1 MNAQSTVAVQALM
14 LFVASYKN
22 CSCHDTYEPRTPS
35 KAPAA
40 RGDGHLAQSLL
51 YPLGK
56 RMQRALFKVNADD

>member
-1 MNAQSTVAVQALM
+1 MNAQTPGFAQALM

-22 CSCHDTYEPRTPS
+22 CSCHDTYEPRSPS

-40 RGDGHLAQSLL
+40 QGDGHLAQSLL